1 MRDECRGR
9 LTAGVGQRADAF
21 DGRDKNVARLQK
33 LRRFPRRPYP
43 ARGACR
49 DDVSRVQGHHSAQ
62 VDHDVDGVEVV
73 VKMKSELIGNIHQ
86 QILHGGV
93 TATVLDV
100 VGGLTAFSG
109 LVASRDDWSLEELEK
124 RILTLGTIDL
134 RVDYLRPG
142 RGEIFTGTGTVIRA
156 GNRVSVSRM
165 ELHNEK
171 GDHIA
176 FGTGTY
182 MVG

>member
-1 MRDECRGR
+1 MTSEIQIST
-9 LTAGVGQRADAF
+9 L
-21 DGRDKNVARLQK
+21 
-33 LRRFPRRPYP
+33 
-43 ARGACR
+43 
-49 DDVSRVQGHHSAQ
+49 AQ
-62 VDHDVDGVEVV
+62 VAEIFDKYVPFHNLLGLDIKRYELDGVEVV
-73 VKMKSELIGNIHQ
+73 ITMKPELIGNIHQ

-109 LVASRDDWSLEELEK
+109 LVASRPDWTKEELEQ
-124 RILTLGTIDL
+124 RLQTLGTIDM

-142 RGEIFTGTGTVIRA
+142 RGQIFTGTGSVIRA
-156 GNRVSVSRM
+156 GNRVSVCRM
-165 ELHNEK
+165 ELHNEQ
-171 GDHIA
+171 GTHIA

>member
-1 MRDECRGR
+1 MSNIIQQE
-9 LTAGVGQRADAF
+9 T
-21 DGRDKNVARLQK
+21 
-33 LRRFPRRPYP
+33 LRRVAEVF
-43 ARGACR
+43 
-49 DDVSRVQGHHSAQ
+49 DKQ
-62 VDHDVDGVEVV
+62 VPFHNLLGMDIKRYDVDGVEVV
-73 VKMKSELIGNIHQ
+73 VKMKPELIGNIHQ

-109 LVASRDDWSLEELEK
+109 LVASREDWSIEELER
-124 RILTLGTIDL
+124 RIQTLGTIDL
-134 RVDYLRPG
+134 RIDYLRPG

>member
-1 MRDECRGR
+1 MTTPIQAQT
-9 LTAGVGQRADAF
+9 LASVADIF
-21 DGRDKNVARLQK
+21 DTKVPFHNLLGMDIKRYDLQ
-33 LRRFPRRPYP
+33 
-43 ARGACR
+43 
-49 DDVSRVQGHHSAQ
+49 
-62 VDHDVDGVEVV
+62 GVEVE
-73 VKMKSELIGNIHQ
+73 VKMHKDLIGNIHQ

-109 LVASRDDWSLEELEK
+109 LVASREDWRLEDLQK
-124 RILTLGTIDL
+124 RLQTLGTIDL
-134 RVDYLRPG
+134 RIDYLRPG

-156 GNRVSVSRM
+156 GNRVSVCRM

-171 GDHIA
+171 GSHIA

>member
-1 MRDECRGR
+1 MT
-9 LTAGVGQRADAF
+9 TAIQAQILASVAEIF
-21 DGRDKNVARLQK
+21 DSKVPFHNLLGMDIKRYDT
-33 LRRFPRRPYP
+33 
-43 ARGACR
+43 
-49 DDVSRVQGHHSAQ
+49 
-62 VDHDVDGVEVV
+62 DGVEVV
-73 VKMKSELIGNIHQ
+73 VTMKPELIGNIHQ

-109 LVASRDDWSLEELEK
+109 LVASRDDWSLEDLQT
-124 RILTLGTIDL
+124 RLQTLGTIDL

-142 RGEIFTGTGTVIRA
+142 RGQVFTGTGTVIRA
-156 GNRVSVSRM
+156 GNRVSVCRM
-165 ELHNEK
+165 ELHNEL
-171 GDHIA
+171 GSHIA

>member
-1 MRDECRGR
+1 MSNIIQQE
-9 LTAGVGQRADAF
+9 T
-21 DGRDKNVARLQK
+21 
-33 LRRFPRRPYP
+33 LRRVAEVFDQHVPFHNLLGMDIKRY
-43 ARGACR
+43 
-49 DDVSRVQGHHSAQ
+49 DVE
-62 VDHDVDGVEVV
+62 GVEVV
-73 VKMKSELIGNIHQ
+73 VEMKPELIGNIHQ
-86 QILHGGV
+86 KILHGGV

-109 LVASRDDWSLEELEK
+109 LVASRDDWSIQELEK
-124 RILTLGTIDL
+124 RIQTLSTIDL
-134 RVDYLRPG
+134 RIDYLRPG

>member
-1 MRDECRGR
+1 MSQLIQQE
-9 LTAGVGQRADAF
+9 T
-21 DGRDKNVARLQK
+21 
-33 LRRFPRRPYP
+33 LRRVAEIFDKHVPFHNLLGMDIKRY
-43 ARGACR
+43 
-49 DDVSRVQGHHSAQ
+49 DM
-62 VDHDVDGVEVV
+62 DGVEIQVT
-73 VKMKSELIGNIHQ
+73 MKPELIGNIHQ

-109 LVASRDDWSLEELEK
+109 LVASRDDWSIEELEH
-124 RILTLGTIDL
+124 RIKTLGTIDL

>member
-1 MRDECRGR
+1 MT
-9 LTAGVGQRADAF
+9 TAIQAQILASVAEIF
-21 DGRDKNVARLQK
+21 DSKVPFHNLLGMDIKRYDT
-33 LRRFPRRPYP
+33 
-43 ARGACR
+43 
-49 DDVSRVQGHHSAQ
+49 
-62 VDHDVDGVEVV
+62 DGVEVV
-73 VKMKSELIGNIHQ
+73 VTMKPELIGNIHQ

-109 LVASRDDWSLEELEK
+109 LVASRDDWRLDDLQT
-124 RILTLGTIDL
+124 RLQTLGTIDL

-142 RGEIFTGTGTVIRA
+142 RGQVFTGTGTVIRA
-156 GNRVSVSRM
+156 GNRVSVCRM
-165 ELHNEK
+165 ELHNEL
-171 GDHIA
+171 GSHIA

>member
-1 MRDECRGR
+1 MTTPIQAEI
-9 LTAGVGQRADAF
+9 LQRVAEVF
-21 DGRDKNVARLQK
+21 DK
-33 LRRFPRRPYP
+33 
-43 ARGACR
+43 
-49 DDVSRVQGHHSAQ
+49 Q
-62 VDHDVDGVEVV
+62 VPFHNLLGMDIKRYDLDGVEVV
-73 VKMKSELIGNIHQ
+73 VKMKPELIGNIHQ

-109 LVASRDDWSLEELEK
+109 LVASREDWSIDDLQTRLQ
-124 RILTLGTIDL
+124 TLSTIDL
-134 RVDYLRPG
+134 RIDYLRPG
-142 RGEIFTGTGTVIRA
+142 RGTVFTGTGTVIRA
-156 GNRVSVSRM
+156 GNRVSVCRM
-165 ELHNEK
+165 ELHNED

>member
-1 MRDECRGR
+1 MSQLIQQE
-9 LTAGVGQRADAF
+9 T
-21 DGRDKNVARLQK
+21 
-33 LRRFPRRPYP
+33 LRRVAEIF
-43 ARGACR
+43 
-49 DDVSRVQGHHSAQ
+49 DKQ
-62 VDHDVDGVEVV
+62 VPFHNLLGMDIKRYDLDGVEVQV
-73 VKMKSELIGNIHQ
+73 TMKPELIGNIHQ

-109 LVASRDDWSLEELEK
+109 LVASRDDWSLEELES
-124 RILTLGTIDL
+124 RIKTLGTIDM

-142 RGEIFTGTGTVIRA
+142 RGEIFTGTGTVIRS

>member
-1 MRDECRGR
+1 MTTPIQAQT
-9 LTAGVGQRADAF
+9 LASVADIF
-21 DGRDKNVARLQK
+21 DTKVPFHNLLGMDIKRYDLQ
-33 LRRFPRRPYP
+33 
-43 ARGACR
+43 
-49 DDVSRVQGHHSAQ
+49 
-62 VDHDVDGVEVV
+62 GVEVE
-73 VKMKSELIGNIHQ
+73 VKMKKDLIGNIHQ

-109 LVASRDDWSLEELEK
+109 LVASRDDWCLDDLQQRLK
-124 RILTLGTIDL
+124 TLGTIDL
-134 RVDYLRPG
+134 RIDYLRPG

-156 GNRVSVSRM
+156 GNRVSVCRM

-171 GDHIA
+171 GSHIA

>member
-1 MRDECRGR
+1 MTTPIQAQT
-9 LTAGVGQRADAF
+9 LASVADIF
-21 DGRDKNVARLQK
+21 DTKVPFHNLLGMDIKRYDLQ
-33 LRRFPRRPYP
+33 
-43 ARGACR
+43 
-49 DDVSRVQGHHSAQ
+49 
-62 VDHDVDGVEVV
+62 GVEVE
-73 VKMKSELIGNIHQ
+73 VKMHKDLIGNIHQ

-109 LVASRDDWSLEELEK
+109 LVASREDWQLEDLQK
-124 RILTLGTIDL
+124 RLQTLGTIDL
-134 RVDYLRPG
+134 RIDYLRPG

-156 GNRVSVSRM
+156 GNRVSVCRM

-171 GDHIA
+171 GSHIA